1 MASNQLTTPKKI
13 AYFSHYPH
21 YFMKPYKGQDVVEN
35 NDLLLS
41 KLNSK
46 NCEWMIRP
54 DVALSESSQSI
65 LENLDQ
71 VTQSQLIT
79 DDTIDKLN
87 DKLQPL
93 KPHLDN
99 INTGNKATTPTSNDI
114 YRVLQFAL
122 DGDSNF
128 DDFLKDAMTTGASMY
143 VLAVT
148 IRAMRAVLTNPELY
162 AAKLQA
168 DDPVVIEFKNT
179 KTITSLQHMLEKT
192 ICKTPAA
199 TSGAVRN
206 LAQQLAMPGGSHRYL
221 NLHFLGNRKC

>member
-21 YFMKPYKGQDVVEN
+21 YFMKPYKGQE
-35 NDLLLS
+35 
-41 KLNSK
+41 
-46 NCEWMIRP
+46 
-54 DVALSESSQSI
+54 
-65 LENLDQ
+65 
-71 VTQSQLIT
+71 SQLIT

-128 DDFLKDAMTTGASMY
+128 DDFFKDAMTTGASMY

-162 AAKLQA
+162 AAKL
-168 DDPVVIEFKNT
+168 F
-179 KTITSLQHMLEKT
+179 
-192 ICKTPAA
+192 
-199 TSGAVRN
+199 
-206 LAQQLAMPGGSHRYL
+206 
-221 NLHFLGNRKC
+221 